1 MKAFHRITWQETL
14 RIATCWP
21 RRLTIIALLLNCS
34 PEPEGGS
41 KNANSWQ
48 IRILGSFFVNFLSC
62 LLRSAVIIL
71 ITNRS
76 PLLNL
81 AEGNLSAYIHLETY
95 STNLNPDFFW
105 RTHPTLNTPANQKWE
120 TDYAVFSLRN
130 HQNPNVHQCNVQAG
144 DDIKGPVKPTSP
156 VLFWCNDRQ
165 TITSETLFT
174 KFDDTECPYIYK
186 AQRSYLKKLHIF
198 NCTYIVYKMILDFVD
213 NDASMRDCNVFTCPT
228 SSWSQ
233 PAFSER
239 HSKPHSYAR
248 GLHRV
253 PGGQENKQ
261 TVIQVDK

>member
-1 MKAFHRITWQETL
+1 MKAFHRITWLETL
-14 RIATCWP
+14 RIAMCWP

-76 PLLNL
+76 PLLNF

-165 TITSETLFT
+165 TITSETLLATFA
-174 KFDDTECPYIYK
+174 IYK
-186 AQRSYLKKLHIF
+186 AQLSYFKKLHSS
-198 NCTYIVYKMILDFVD
+198 NCTYIVFKMILDLVD
-213 NDASMRDCNVFTCPT
+213 NDASLRDCNVFTCPT